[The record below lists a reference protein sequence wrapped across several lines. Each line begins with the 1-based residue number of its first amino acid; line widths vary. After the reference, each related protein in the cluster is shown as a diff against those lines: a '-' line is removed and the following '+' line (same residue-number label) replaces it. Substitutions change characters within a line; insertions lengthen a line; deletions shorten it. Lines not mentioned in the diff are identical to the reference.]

1 MGRLESVLFFG
12 ERPSQFLSLF
22 CQVGNEEN
30 GPISVSWERRVPM
43 TRATAWV
50 QISAPASLMG
60 PWEGRFSLSFL
71 LCKMG
76 INGPSCKT
84 LHISSPQLRLPQCS
98 AWMVITTSPVE
109 RFFGLLNSGTVGV
122 EVTPFSDTAQ
132 PQTVGFSH
140 AGGSQA
146 TERC

>member
-1 MGRLESVLFFG
+1 MWGGGVRDELPGAEEDRG
-12 ERPSQFLSLF
+12 
-22 CQVGNEEN
+22 EN
-30 GPISVSWERRVPM
+30 GKEPQRG
-43 TRATAWV
+43 
-50 QISAPASLMG
+50 SLTFG
-60 PWEGRFSLSFL
+60 CKEDPENEPFPSLSFL